1 MLKKAIFLLS
11 ISAAFFAQGA
21 SLLTEGELEQIKQ
34 VKEQYNNTT
43 ELKELTKVNSSIFTY
58 KNKTAQLESV
68 IARGKKTYHE
78 FQLKMSEEMLS
89 GTEENTNYYFDSM
102 KKVSSEIKSA
112 QARINENIALIEKNK
127 KKVDKLNDAIRKSK
141 KIYNEK
147 LTSLKENAVSRI
159 KKEFSSPIP
168 IELNGNLKC
177 SPYQSIRD
185 CFESKQT
192 NSKLVN
198 DAIESRFGQINIKS
212 DVNKFNVNSAVMDY
226 DGNVTYHVSFN
237 LFVQYNEDINAQII
251 KEIGVESF
259 DVKLV
264 SNKAASFYV
273 NGVPVGEGVNVM
285 VKIPKGQ
292 HSILARY
299 KGQQESTVQNITDAV
314 SLTYNFES

>member
-11 ISAAFFAQGA
+11 ISAAFCAQGA
-21 SLLTEGELEQIKQ
+21 SLLTESELEQIKQ

-43 ELKELTKVNSSIFTY
+43 ELKELTEVNSSIFTY
-58 KNKTAQLESV
+58 TNQTAQLESA
-68 IARGKKTYHE
+68 IIRGKKTYHE

-89 GTEENTNYYFDSM
+89 GTEESTNYYFDSM
-102 KKVSSEIKSA
+102 KKVSKEIKSD
-112 QARINENIALIEKNK
+112 QEKIKTNTALIAQNK
-127 KKVDKLNDAIRKSK
+127 KKIDKLNDAIRESN

-159 KKEFSSPIP
+159 KKEFASPIP
-168 IELNGNLKC
+168 IKLNGKLKC
-177 SPYQSIRD
+177 SPYQSIRE
-185 CFESKQT
+185 CFENKQT

-198 DAIESRFGQINIKS
+198 DAIASRFGQINIKS
-212 DVNKFNVNSAVMDY
+212 NVNKFNVDSAQMDY
-226 DGNVTYHVSFN
+226 DGNVTYNVSFN
-237 LFVQYNEDINAQII
+237 LFVQYNEDINVQII

-264 SNKAASFYV
+264 SNQAASFYV
-273 NGVPVGEGVNVM
+273 NGLPVGEGVNVM

-292 HSILARY
+292 HSILAKY
-299 KGQQESTVQNITDAV
+299 NGQQESTVQNITDAV